1 MAVDKYNL
9 RDAMQTFFVESR
21 EMLEDMESCLLTL
34 EKDPKDSNSIHALFR
49 SVHTIKGSSGMFGLD
64 EIEKFTHVVENCLD
78 RVRTGAISIDAD
90 LTTLLFECH
99 DCIDELLT
107 IFEEKG
113 GDLSEEF
120 VDKKNSLIYR
130 LNAYLGAS
138 VKETEAEEV
147 EREAEGQGASPG
159 DSSDQDDSSTGSD
172 YWHISLRFGTSVFKD
187 GFDPYSFINY
197 LNEIGEIIHIMTIDD
212 AIPDDDEMDPE
223 LCYLGFEIEF
233 DGDVR
238 KETIEDVFEFVR
250 DDCEVRI
257 LPPRSSI
264 EEYVDLIDELPES
277 TMKLGEILVKSG
289 ALTQGELDEA
299 LKRQGL
305 EEELAGAPGAEKKQI
320 GDIILEE
327 KMIPKPVL
335 DAAIEKQENIKKA
348 EIKNKKLIRINTDR
362 VDNLI
367 NLVGE
372 LVITGS
378 NVKQLSERNQDAELN
393 ESVST
398 MHRLIEDIRDSTMN
412 IRMVPI
418 GETFRKFERVVRD
431 LSREQNKEVDLVIT
445 GGDTEL
451 DKTLIDK
458 ISDPLMHLV
467 RNAVDHGID
476 IPEER
481 EKKGKPR
488 RGSLFLNSYYE
499 TGSVVIVTSDDGNGL
514 DRDKIY
520 QKAVATGLIS
530 PGENI
535 SDSDLYQLI
544 FEPGFSTA
552 SEVTNISGRG
562 VGMDVVKR
570 NIEALRGTI
579 VMESEPGKGTSIRIH
594 LPLTLAIIDGFMVQV
609 GDHYYVIP
617 LDMVIECTEVVEED
631 LKNREGGNFIN
642 LRGEVLPY
650 MRMRDF
656 FQSNQEKPDKENVI
670 VVEYARKMAGL
681 VIDRPIGELQTVIK
695 PLGKVFSQLKWISGA
710 TILGSGE
717 VALILDVPRL
727 IDEVEKR
734 AGVKTEKEAGAI
746 K

>member
-1 MAVDKYNL
+1 MAVDKFNL

-21 EMLEDMESCLLTL
+21 EMLEEMESCLLKL
-34 EKDPKDSNSIHALFR
+34 EKDPGDSNSIHALFR
-49 SVHTIKGSSGMFGLD
+49 SVHTIKGSSGMFGFD

-78 RVRTGAISIDAD
+78 QVRNGVISIDPD
-90 LTTLLFECH
+90 LTSLLFECH

-107 IFEEKG
+107 V
-113 GDLSEEF
+113 SEENDGRLTAEF
-120 VDKKNSLIYR
+120 TEQKNGLIYR

-138 VKETEAEEV
+138 AQEPAPKEKDDTPAEDEYTEEDESVA
-147 EREAEGQGASPG
+147 
-159 DSSDQDDSSTGSD
+159 GSD
-172 YWHISLRFGTSVFKD
+172 YWHISLRFGPGVFKD
-187 GFDPYSFINY
+187 GYDPYSFINY
-197 LNEIGEIIHIMTIDD
+197 LNEIGEIIHIVAIDD
-212 AIPDDDEMDPE
+212 GIPDDDEMDPE
-223 LCYLGFEIEF
+223 LCYLGFELEF
-233 DGDVR
+233 SGDVK
-238 KETIEDVFEFVR
+238 KEKIEDVFEFIR

-257 LPPRSSI
+257 LPPKSSI
-264 EEYVDLIDELPES
+264 EEYLDLIDELPES
-277 TMKLGEILVKSG
+277 SMKLGEILVRCG

-299 LKRQGL
+299 LKRQITGDG
-305 EEELAGAPGAEKKQI
+305 EIDGTGVGKKQI

-348 EIKNKKLIRINTDR
+348 EIKNRKLIRINTDR
-362 VDNLI
+362 VDNLV

-378 NVKQLSERNQDAELN
+378 NVKQLSERNDDTELN

-398 MHRLIEDIRDSTMN
+398 MTRLIEDIRDSTMN

-431 LSREQNKEVDLVIT
+431 LSREQGKEVDLIIT

-476 IPEER
+476 TPAER
-481 EKKGKPR
+481 QERGKPGK
-488 RGSLFLNSYYE
+488 GSIFLNSYYE

-514 DRDKIY
+514 DREKIY
-520 QKAVATGLIS
+520 QKAVALGYII

-535 SDSDLYQLI
+535 PDSDLYQFI

-552 SEVTNISGRG
+552 REVTNISGRG

-656 FQSNQEKPDKENVI
+656 FKDSHERPGKENVI

-681 VIDRPIGELQTVIK
+681 VVDRPVGELQTVIK

-734 AGVKTEKEAGAI
+734 TGVKTDKEAGAVR
-746 K
+746 